1 MTRMKLMNRETN
13 IRKENTNLIQ
23 KELII
28 MRN

>member
-1 MTRMKLMNRETN
+1 MTRMKSMNREIN
-13 IRKENTNLIQ
+13 IRKENINLIQ